1 MKITRLQRTYRH
13 KQNRL
18 QKLKTPRKK
27 SLKANGGGGGS
38 RGVRGPGRPK
48 KKTFPNPK
56 IKMGRPR
63 KNPQPASLESA
74 KRKLAVAAAM
84 DSVTAAVDSDAPPVL
99 EPEEPQVWAL

>member
-1 MKITRLQRTYRH
+1 MKITRLQKTYRH

-27 SLKANGGGGGS
+27 SLKANGGG

-63 KNPQPASLESA
+63 KNPQPASPESA

-84 DSVTAAVDSDAPPVL
+84 DSVTAAIDSDAPPVL
-99 EPEEPQVWAL
+99 EPEEPQVSSFILN